1 MTTLLNKE
9 SKKAS
14 KPVKVTTEQVEK
26 KAKELTAEQRVNAIT
41 AFVSSKGGV
50 MLNTNYGAYIDPTTG
65 YLVKVSDP
73 ELGLYITDKGNTVVS
88 TTAGGKVMNGITII
102 ATEYIKG

>member
-50 MLNTNYGAYIDPTTG
+50 PIMVHTSTPPLAIWSRSVTPNWGYTSPTRVILLCPPL
-65 YLVKVSDP
+65 LVAK
-73 ELGLYITDKGNTVVS
+73 
-88 TTAGGKVMNGITII
+88 
-102 ATEYIKG
+102 